1 MITFALKILL
11 SNRGKLIT
19 ALTGVVFSLV
29 LVNVQGGLYLGLIHK
44 ASLLVDHTDADIWV
58 GKHLVENVD
67 LANDIPVEWLNRIR
81 GLQGVALA
89 DPYIVQP
96 SIATLPDGGFE
107 TLMIIGID
115 PLSKIGA
122 AWNVDEGG
130 ETYVYRPDSIT
141 IDRLDARKL
150 GYAQIGDI
158 VEISGHRAKITGFT
172 DGVIGFM
179 TTPYVFTNI
188 DSARQY
194 AQIRE
199 GYCSYFLIQAADGV
213 NLNELSDEI
222 RHLVP
227 SANVYTAAQFRK
239 ISQDYW
245 MHRTGIGI
253 SFGMATVLGLLVGLL
268 MVAQSLYALALDHVN
283 DFATLKAIGA
293 ENSQILQV
301 VLVQSCSIA
310 VVGTL
315 IGMGIVWVA
324 ETYCSTPL
332 APIEIPM
339 ILRVAGI
346 GLVATIC
353 LVASVLPFQRLR
365 RIDPAIVLQG

>member
-1 MITFALKILL
+1 MLTFALKILL

-19 ALTGVVFSLV
+19 ALTGVIFSLV
-29 LVNVQGGLYLGLIHK
+29 LVNVQGGLYMGLIHK

-58 GKHLVENVD
+58 GKRLVENVD
-67 LANDIPVEWLNRIR
+67 LASDIPIEWLNRLR
-81 GLQGVALA
+81 GLQGVVLA

-96 SIATLPDGGFE
+96 GIASLPDGGFE
-107 TLMIIGID
+107 TLWIIGID
-115 PLSKIGA
+115 PSSKIGA

-150 GYAQIGDI
+150 GYAQIGDV

-179 TTPYVFTNI
+179 TTPYVFTSI

-194 AQIRE
+194 ARIRE
-199 GYCSYFLIQAADGV
+199 GYCSYFLVQAADGV
-213 NLNELSDEI
+213 NVDQLSEEI

-227 SANVYTAAQFRK
+227 GASVYTADEFRQ

-245 MHRTGIGI
+245 MNRTGIGI
-253 SFGMATVLGLLVGLL
+253 SFGLATVLGLLVGLL
-268 MVAQSLYALALDHVN
+268 MVAQSLYALALDHVA

-293 ENSQILQV
+293 ENGQILQV
-301 VLVQSCSIA
+301 VLVQAAFIA
-310 VVGTL
+310 VIGTL

-332 APIEIPM
+332 APIEIPPV
-339 ILRVAGI
+339 LRIGGI
-346 GLVATIC
+346 GLVAAIC